1 MNMLDYR
8 MKRHVAIGLVVLTFF
23 GCGSSEETANTAQK
37 TGLLSFVDTRV
48 GTAPSIADVTVT
60 ETEEPLGYVSP
71 IVGNP
76 SALTHWT
83 PQTAKWTDRV
93 ITVPVPYWYEHEK
106 IQGFRGTRYPNGAV
120 VGDWGPMCVM
130 PMTGNVVIDADARAS
145 TFSHDHEVA
154 KPHYYPVVL
163 DDYGIKTEFTAASKT
178 AFFQFTFPGSVSSSV
193 LFDGVYVPGYYKVIP
208 ERNEIEGYMVIA
220 GHFRNH
226 FVAKFNKEF

>member
-1 MNMLDYR
+1 M
-8 MKRHVAIGLVVLTFF
+8 
-23 GCGSSEETANTAQK
+23 
-37 TGLLSFVDTRV
+37 SFVDTRV

-93 ITVPVPYWYEHEK
+93 ISVPVPYWYEHEK

-130 PMTGNVVIDADARAS
+130 PMTGNVVIDADTRAS

-178 AFFQFTFPGSVSSSV
+178 AFFQFTFPGSGSSSV

-226 FVAKFNKEF
+226 FVAKFNKEFQAYNVDRLPTSMTFLRMTCIM